1 MTMKTLFR
9 DELENELKELS
20 KLEVG
25 SEQYKI
31 AVDGI
36 SKLAD
41 KANEMDKIDIDNQD
55 KAQIRANDY
64 ELRLKQ
70 IDDERK
76 DRFVKNCLTGVSIAT
91 GLGVAVWGTLV
102 SMRFEKEDSFTSLLG
117 RKWVDKTISFIK
129 R

>member
-9 DELENELKELS
+9 DELENELEELS

-36 SKLAD
+36 TKLAD
-41 KANEMDKIDIDNQD
+41 KANEMDRIDIDNQD

-76 DRFVKNCLTGVSIAT
+76 DRFVKNCLTGVSIVT
-91 GLGVAVWGTLV
+91 GVGVAVWGTLV

-117 RKWVDKTISFIK
+117 KKWVDKTISFIK